1 LAASTSLTD
10 EQRSMRARLAALAR
24 WAQPVDRAEALAVAT
39 AASPARLAYWEAK
52 VDPAGTLDPTIRAQA
67 AESARKAH
75 FARLAFESSR
85 ARQARK
91 RGAA

>member
-1 LAASTSLTD
+1 MPASTPLTP
-10 EQRSMRARLAALAR
+10 EQRILRARLAAHAR
-24 WAQPVDRAEALAVAT
+24 WAQPVDRAAALANAT
-39 AASPARLAYWEAK
+39 AASPARLSYWEAK
-52 VDPAGTLDPTIRAQA
+52 VDPDGALDPTIRAQA

-85 ARQARK
+85 VRQARK